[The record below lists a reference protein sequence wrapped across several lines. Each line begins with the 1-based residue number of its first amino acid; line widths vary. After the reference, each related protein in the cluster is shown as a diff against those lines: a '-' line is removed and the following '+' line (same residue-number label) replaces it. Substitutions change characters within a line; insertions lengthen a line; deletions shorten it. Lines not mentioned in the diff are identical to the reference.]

1 MPVKSKMLQTAASMV
16 TAALAAAAASAA
28 GVPTL
33 DVRARTGDPA
43 PGGGTY
49 AGFADVVLNDVGQ
62 IAFNADLAGDAPRG
76 GLFLGGTDGTAAA
89 VARVGQQLPSGSTAQ
104 SLSRPALD
112 DAGRVT
118 LHAGV
123 AYAGGGGGHE
133 LHRYDGGQ
141 LTAVAANGMVTTDGR
156 TIDTVDWRPAY
167 AASES
172 GRVVL
177 RALLEN
183 PGVSGTLDA
192 ILLSGPGGSLEAVA
206 VEGEPAPTVPGVPA
220 RTYGGFTPDPSI
232 NDAGQVGFSSFSLP
246 GGPGGTF
253 LKSPGEAAQAVLV
266 PGQDVPSGEIVFAAT
281 SPTSI
286 TADGRVLV
294 QAALRPSPGQSD
306 SSNFALYLGDG
317 TSIETIARE
326 GQPLLSGTAASNF
339 FAFSTTNRAGQAAF
353 VVDVVDTQQLNTFAL
368 VRGDRVSAVELTR
381 TGRAAPGGGVFS
393 SRSFLDAYGPPAI
406 NDGGQVAFTA
416 RLAGEPAGEDLGIY
430 FFDDRLGLVPVAV
443 PGDVIDGEA
452 RRVLRLF
459 PLGRL
464 EVGNPTAAYRTGPLA
479 DGLNDLGQV
488 AFTYESDAGGS
499 GVAVWTPPD
508 VDDLLAGDADLDGA
522 VTIADFA
529 VLRANFGGDAAYFT
543 TGDFDGDGGV
553 TIADFALLRANFG
566 GSVGEAAGLDAWAAA
581 AVPEPAGLA
590 LLAAGGLGLAR
601 RRVAGATELS
611 KLPKPRV

>member
-1 MPVKSKMLQTAASMV
+1 MGTTTTTATRTILAA
-16 TAALAAAAASAA
+16 TAALAAAAAASAA

-33 DVRARTGDPA
+33 DVRARNGDPA

-49 AGFADVVLNDVGQ
+49 AGFADVVLNDLGQ

-76 GLFLGGTDGTAAA
+76 GLFLGETDGTAAA

-112 DAGRVT
+112 NAGRVT

-141 LTAVAANGMVTTDGR
+141 LAAVAANGMTTADGR
-156 TIDTVDWRPAY
+156 TVDTVDWRPAY

-177 RALLEN
+177 LASLEN

-192 ILLSGPGGSLEAVA
+192 ILLSGPGGNLEAVA
-206 VEGEPAPTVPGVPA
+206 VEGDMAPTVPGVPA
-220 RTYGGFTPDPSI
+220 RTYGSRFTPDPSI
-232 NDAGQVGFSSFSLP
+232 NDAGQVGFSSFSLS
-246 GGPGGTF
+246 GGRGGTF
-253 LKSPGEAAQAVLV
+253 RKSPGKAAQAILV
-266 PGQDVPSGEIVFAAT
+266 PGQDVPSGESVFDAT

-294 QAALRPSPGQSD
+294 QAALRPSPDQSD

-317 TSIETIARE
+317 TSIEAIARD
-326 GQPLLSGTAASNF
+326 GQPVAGGTFGFGF
-339 FAFSTTNRAGQAAF
+339 FAFSTANRAGQAAF
-353 VVDVVDTQQLNTFAL
+353 VAKVSDADRSDTYALFRGDDTDVV
-368 VRGDRVSAVELTR
+368 ELAR
-381 TGRAAPGGGVFS
+381 EGRAAPGGGT
-393 SRSFLDAYGPPAI
+393 FLDSFGPTMYGPPAI
-406 NDGGQVAFTA
+406 NDAGQVAFAA
-416 RLAGEPAGEDLGIY
+416 RLAGEPAGKSLGIY
-430 FFDDRLGLVPVAV
+430 FFDDRLGVVSVAV
-443 PGDVIDGEA
+443 PGDVIDGVA
-452 RRVLRLF
+452 RRTLRLF
-459 PLGRL
+459 PLGRV
-464 EVGNPTAAYRTGPLA
+464 EGFSPTPAYRTDPLA

-488 AFTYESDAGGS
+488 AFTYESDSGG

-508 VDDLLAGDADLDGA
+508 VDDLLAGDANLDGV

-529 VLRANFGGDAAYFT
+529 VLRANFGGGVAYFT
-543 TGDFDGDGGV
+543 TGDFDGDGAV
-553 TIADFALLRANFG
+553 SIADFALLRANFG
-566 GSVGEAAGLDAWAAA
+566 GSVQEAAGLDAWAAGV
-581 AVPEPAGLA
+581 VPEPAGLA

-601 RRVAGATELS
+601 RR
-611 KLPKPRV
+611 